1 MDKKILRIIDANI
14 NRITEG
20 LRVIEEVLRFV
31 YDDDKDYKL
40 LRRIRHKIPNFF
52 SDKYREM
59 LSQRESFSDPGITA
73 KEKKY
78 KDIKQLIISNFHRV
92 TESLRVLEEIS
103 KLIKVKEVQKIK
115 SLRYEVYDLEK
126 KLIEKILK

>member
-20 LRVIEEVLRFV
+20 FRVVEEFLRFV
-31 YDDDKDYKL
+31 YNDEKIYKK
-40 LRRIRHKIPNFF
+40 LRTLRHQIVKIF
-52 SDKYREM
+52 SEFYPDTVLERN
-59 LSQRESFSDPGITA
+59 SINDPGIKA

-78 KDIKQLIISNFHRV
+78 KNVKEIVVSNIHRV

-103 KLIKVKEVQKIK
+103 KLISSRKVMEVKR
-115 SLRYEVYDLEK
+115 LRYKMYDLEK
-126 KLIEKILK
+126 YIIEEVL